1 MSQWSEMGSDLV
13 SFLTVH
19 ELKQLVDDSLQEFP
33 VCSEEA
39 RILAHNVH
47 DVGRY
52 DGLVV
57 LPSFLLTQAQQVLHV
72 RGCNQY
78 LD

>member
-1 MSQWSEMGSDLV
+1 M
-13 SFLTVH
+13 H
-19 ELKQLVDDSLQEFP
+19 ELKKLVYNSLQKFP

-52 DGLVV
+52 NGLVV
-57 LPSFLLTQAQQVLHV
+57 LPSFLLAQA
-72 RGCNQY
+72 
-78 LD
+78 